1 MLTLRLRPA
10 VLALLVCGCMPSAAR
25 PHQAPVRE
33 KAPELDAPSEWL
45 DPEALAPVPHDVP
58 GRARLTPPPLVVRHA
73 TLLTAT
79 GKRIDDGTI
88 VLRGGRIAGIG
99 DASLP
104 APAGAREIDGHGKF
118 VTPGI
123 IDTHSHIGVYA
134 VPDSRAHDDGNEQ
147 TDPNTANVATE
158 WAYDAQDP
166 AITRALAGGVTVAQ
180 ILPGSANLIGG
191 RGMIVEMR
199 PGAGPS
205 EVRFPGA
212 PPTLKMA
219 CGENP
224 KRAYGQK
231 GGPQTR
237 MGEYAAFRAAFRAA
251 AEYNRAFAIYA
262 KRRAE
267 WDARHAQAARL
278 DARAAGAGKKL
289 RVRAE
294 PAPDAPA
301 RDARNEVL
309 GAVLRGE
316 VLVQVHCYTQHDM
329 LQMLAIADEF
339 GFQIRS
345 FHHALEA
352 YKIRDIVVAHGTAI
366 STWADWWGFKME
378 AFDGIPENAA
388 LFLEQGG
395 RVAIHSDSAIGIQ
408 RLNQEAAKAMA
419 AGRAA
424 GIDVSDDAA
433 LRWITAN
440 PAWILGID
448 DMTGTLEVGKRADV
462 VVWSADPFSVYAKP
476 EVVLVAGVVRYE
488 RARGLQPTDF
498 ELGNSSLPGVVAPAA
513 GAAPAADAAPAGGSR

>member
-1 MLTLRLRPA
+1 MLSMRLPPA
-10 VLALLVCGCMPSAAR
+10 LVLGLLVTSACAAHSAHSSHASSGDSPS
-25 PHQAPVRE
+25 
-33 KAPELDAPSEWL
+33 ELDVPSEWL
-45 DPEALAPVPHDVP
+45 DPEALLPTPRRVP
-58 GRARLTPPPLVVRHA
+58 GRQAPTPGALVVRHA
-73 TLLTAT
+73 TILTAT
-79 GKRIDDGTI
+79 GKRIDDGSI
-88 VLRGGRIAGIG
+88 VLANGKIAALG
-99 DASLP
+99 DASLA
-104 APAGAREIDGHGKF
+104 APAGAREIDGKGRF

-123 IDTHSHIGVYA
+123 IDTHSHLGVYA
-134 VPDSRAHDDGNEQ
+134 VPDTRAHDDGNEHS
-147 TDPNTANVATE
+147 DPNTAQVAAE

-191 RGMIVEMR
+191 RGVVVEMH
-199 PGAGPS
+199 PGAAAS

-212 PPTLKMA
+212 KPTIKMA

-224 KRAYGQK
+224 KRAYAAK

-251 AEYNRAFAIYA
+251 ADYNRTVAIYRK
-262 KRRAE
+262 KRRE
-267 WDARHAQAARL
+267 WEARRDKALAL
-278 DARAAGAGKKL
+278 DRKRREQGKKSL
-289 RVRAE
+289 VKAE
-294 PAPDAPA
+294 AAPDLPP
-301 RDARNEVL
+301 RDARNQVL

-316 VLVQVHCYTQHDM
+316 VLVQVHCYTQQDM

-366 STWADWWGFKME
+366 STWADWWGFKLE

-433 LRWITAN
+433 LRWLTAN

-448 DMTGTLEVGKRADV
+448 DQTGTLEVGKRADV
-462 VVWSADPFSVYAKP
+462 VVWSASPFSVYAKADL
-476 EVVLVAGVVRYE
+476 VVVGGIVRYE
-488 RARGLQPTDF
+488 RARGLEPTDF
-498 ELGNSSLPGVVAPAA
+498 ELGNSSVGVAEVAK
-513 GAAPAADAAPAGGSR
+513 